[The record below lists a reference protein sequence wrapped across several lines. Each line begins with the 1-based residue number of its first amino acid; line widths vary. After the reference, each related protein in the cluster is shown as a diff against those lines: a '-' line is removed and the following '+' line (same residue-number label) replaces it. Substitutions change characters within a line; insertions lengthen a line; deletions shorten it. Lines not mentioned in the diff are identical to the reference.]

1 MLRLPPVPD
10 PHRYAGLFV
19 LEFVEHTSI
28 GFTAGEIALLR
39 GMDEYADC
47 RFWQI
52 YRVNESG
59 GFELRALSE
68 ASLATREAWC
78 IQRADA
84 GQARQDF
91 RRMIAAAT
99 EEPVTFPAEVHL
111 ARLYDFE
118 PQNVTTILY
127 EGPSAPL
134 VSGWLASLNIEGN
147 PPMQVGADARQRFL
161 SANGI
166 RMDSAMLNAD
176 LDYTD
181 RPLDLLLANIDRA
194 LQR

>member
-1 MLRLPPVPD
+1 MLQLPPVPD

-19 LEFVEHTSI
+19 LEREDHTAV
-28 GFTAGEIALLR
+28 GYTAGEIALLR
-39 GMDEYADC
+39 GTDEYAAC

-52 YRVNESG
+52 YRVHELG
-59 GFELRALSE
+59 GFELRAMSE
-68 ASLATREAWC
+68 ASLATQEAWC
-78 IQRADA
+78 IQRKDA
-84 GQARQDF
+84 AEARRDF
-91 RRMIAAAT
+91 RSMVAAAE

-127 EGPSAPL
+127 DGPAAPL
-134 VSGWLASLNIEGN
+134 VSGWLEHLNIEGN
-147 PPMQVGADARQRFL
+147 PPMQVGAEARDRFL

-166 RMDSAMLNAD
+166 RMDAATLNPA